1 MAFVLDASVTACWA
15 FEDEDHPQADLA
27 LRRVR
32 TEEAVVPSLW
42 WFEVRNILVV
52 NERRKRITES
62 GTRSFLRGL
71 NRIPIRVDRV
81 PVEAEVLRLA
91 RAHRLS
97 VYDAAYLELAS
108 REGVPLATLDR
119 DLAGAARAENV
130 PIIGEVMNGGGA
142 Q

>member
-15 FEDEDHPQADLA
+15 FEDEDHPRADLA

-62 GTRSFLRGL
+62 GTTSFLRDL

-81 PVEAEVLRLA
+81 PVETEVLRLA

-97 VYDAAYLELAS
+97 VYDAAYLELAR
-108 REGVPLATLDR
+108 REGLPLATLDR
-119 DLAGAARAENV
+119 DLAGAARAEGV
-130 PIIGEVMNGGGA
+130 PLLGEKLSRLRR
-142 Q
+142 

>member
-1 MAFVLDASVTACWA
+1 M
-15 FEDEDHPQADLA
+15 
-27 LRRVR
+27 
-32 TEEAVVPSLW
+32 PSLW
-42 WFEVRNILVV
+42 WFEIRNILVV

-97 VYDAAYLELAS
+97 VYDAAYLELAC
-108 REGVPLATLDR
+108 REGLPLATLDR

-130 PIIGEVMNGGGA
+130 PIIGES
-142 Q
+142 

>member
-1 MAFVLDASVTACWA
+1 MAFVLDASVTARWA
-15 FEDEDHPQADLA
+15 FEDEDHPRADLA

-62 GTRSFLRGL
+62 GTTSFLRDL

-81 PVEAEVLRLA
+81 PVETEVLRLA

-97 VYDAAYLELAS
+97 VYDAAYLELAR
-108 REGVPLATLDR
+108 REGLPLATLDR
-119 DLAGAARAENV
+119 DLAGAARAEGV
-130 PIIGEVMNGGGA
+130 PLLGEKLSRLRR
-142 Q
+142 

>member
-1 MAFVLDASVTACWA
+1 MAFVLDASVAACWA

-62 GTRSFLRGL
+62 GTASFLRDL
-71 NRIPIRVDRV
+71 TRIPIRVDRV

-97 VYDAAYLELAS
+97 VYDAAYLELAR
-108 REGVPLATLDR
+108 REGLPLATLDR
-119 DLAGAARAENV
+119 DLAVAARAESV
-130 PIIGEVMNGGGA
+130 PLLGES
-142 Q
+142 